1 MLSNNMAG
9 VSRRTPGPK
18 SSSKG
23 FSLIEVMIVLVIIG
37 VLLLVAVPGYQDSMR
52 KSRRADGMRDLM
64 ELVSRQ
70 ERFYAQNSV
79 YTDDINTAGGLNF
92 RPDNASDD
100 PTISSEGHYTLSVL
114 ECTDADPD
122 DFSSCYQL
130 RAAPI
135 GEQQKDPCGTLTVN
149 SKGQRARTGSP
160 DIDELSCW

>member
-1 MLSNNMAG
+1 MPKAG
-9 VSRRTPGPK
+9 SR
-18 SSSKG
+18 G

-70 ERFYAQNSV
+70 ERFYAQNSR

-92 RPDNASDD
+92 RPDDESDD
-100 PTISSEGHYTLSVL
+100 PTISSEGHYTLSVQ
-114 ECTDADPD
+114 ECVGFDPG

-130 RAAPI
+130 RAVPN

-149 SKGQRARTGSP
+149 SKGQRDHTGSP
-160 DIDELSCW
+160 DNDELSCW